1 MNAYYEDEIAEVSEV
16 DEFDEFDERARRAIR
31 RRFPALPVPRPGNI
45 LSAAPSTRP
54 VTRAEF
60 TNATRKLDEKISVN
74 SRAIKTV
81 EGRVNAVADANTRQ
95 NKAIATLQ
103 SDVKSVREI
112 SMLLPLLSSQKTAE
126 LADGTEVLVPSD
138 DNFSK
143 LLPLLLLSGGLGGTG
158 GASGGD
164 ANSGLGGMMLPLV
177 LILASQK

>member
-1 MNAYYEDEIAEVSEV
+1 MNAYYEDEIAEL
-16 DEFDEFDERARRAIR
+16 DENDEFDERTRRLT

-45 LSAAPSTRP
+45 LAAAQSTRP
-54 VTRAEF
+54 VTRTEF
-60 TNATRKLDEKISVN
+60 ANATRKLDEKINVQ

-81 EGRVNAVADANTRQ
+81 EGRVNSVADANARQ

-103 SDVKSVREI
+103 SEVKSVREI
-112 SMLLPLLSSQKTAE
+112 SMLLPLLSSQKTAVVN
-126 LADGTEVLVPSD
+126 GTDVLVPSD

-143 LLPLLLLSGGLGGTG
+143 MLPLLLLSGGLGG
-158 GASGGD
+158 SGGGSGSD